1 MQISFIEIETNRCLY
16 KCCAGH
22 SLFIFFSLGHGIY
35 LSQRK
40 LVKPEVVALGLR
52 CDINFKSLLW
62 LWNKSALTHH
72 IFSGAHCIYCVVNGD
87 FLTFQFYRFEIQ
99 SNCPWYSLG
108 PYVVNGLQKDH
119 KMLVFIYETSGISYW
134 WNFWSWFSA
143 LSVSH
148 ASCYIY
154 ASHIYICSY
163 NSVFGVVMYLT
174 YLVDIYFLSFEQP
187 KLVI

>member
-99 SNCPWYSLG
+99 SNCPRCLCLSMKLLAY
-108 PYVVNGLQKDH
+108 PTDETFGLDSVH
-119 KMLVFIYETSGISYW
+119 YLFHMLHAIYMHHI
-134 WNFWSWFSA
+134 
-143 LSVSH
+143 
-148 ASCYIY
+148 YIY
-154 ASHIYICSY
+154 AVTIQ
-163 NSVFGVVMYLT
+163 F
-174 YLVDIYFLSFEQP
+174 LVLWCT
-187 KLVI
+187 